1 METITDFLKITIP
14 QKVSESISEI
24 LHTSAQVG
32 DLTIK
37 LQTFETE
44 YHVMHELMATFHMK
58 QQSTTLDMETMNE
71 LLRKQN
77 RDLIEQLAVCRG
89 AILRLDKTIEACHLR
104 IDEQQQ
110 RIERYLLFA
119 IIYTSVLLHWSVLCM
134 YSVHLDIVHSI
145 LFIIILF

>member
-110 RIERYLLFA
+110 RIERYV
-119 IIYTSVLLHWSVLCM
+119 TSSYNIHVRLLHWSVLYV
-134 YSVHLDIVHSI
+134 YSIHLI
-145 LFIIILF
+145 LYIAFCLL